1 MKQLPED
8 SFPLTPDAFR
18 QATNVS
24 RETIERLKTLETLLR
39 RWQKRVN
46 LVAASTLE
54 DIWGRHFLDSAQ
66 LISHVPAHFDAN
78 REKIAVDI
86 GSGAGFPGLILA
98 LLGVQPLHLVESN
111 KRKAVFLSEAIRE
124 LNLDAFVHA
133 ERADLVAREMA
144 SQAGLVTARALAG
157 LVDLLAFAA
166 PMLAEGGV
174 CLFPKGRAWRDELV
188 VAQRAWRFDWEAFD
202 SATERHG
209 KILRIANLRP
219 ASLDS
224 K

>member
-1 MKQLPED
+1 MKQLPKD

-24 RETIERLKTLETLLR
+24 RETIDRLKTLEALLR

-46 LVAASTLE
+46 LVAASTLD

-66 LISHVPAHFDAN
+66 LISHIPAHFDAK
-78 REKIAVDI
+78 RKKITVDI

-111 KRKAVFLSEAIRE
+111 HRKAVFLSEAVRE

-133 ERADLVAREMA
+133 ERAELVAREME
-144 SQAGLVTARALAG
+144 SQAGLVTARALA
-157 LVDLLAFAA
+157 AHRRPQRA
-166 PMLAEGGV
+166 GGV
-174 CLFPKGRAWRDELV
+174 RAASMRGSFGEDKQPP
-188 VAQRAWRFDWEAFD
+188 ARRRTHPGA
-202 SATERHG
+202 
-209 KILRIANLRP
+209 P
-219 ASLDS
+219 ASRPNDPS
-224 K
+224 ERRWRSGRRSV